1 MIGRLSAT
9 ALVAIFVTAVA
20 TSASAATIV
29 QHQGNTI
36 PSTEGW
42 SWYTQGSGVTTGS
55 VTNDS
60 GHNAYYTQ
68 DSDGTGS
75 GLGSWRYAL
84 STAQA
89 SNLQNK
95 DWTLTVDMRVVG
107 SSVLLNGTV
116 AIYLSYATKSWQLM
130 FGSTASGNAIVSTMS
145 GQTYTSTTGGYHTYE
160 LRYDSQ
166 TSSADL
172 YVDGADRI
180 GGWTG
185 DAGYDVRL
193 LSWGA
198 AATPSTGRGNWAMVK
213 LTYSDPLPVLGITNH
228 AALATA
234 TGEAKARY
242 KFRLWGKVTAID
254 ADSFTLDDGSGS
266 PVKVL
271 AAAHGLSNGNYAA
284 ATGLLDNTT
293 SPPTLA
299 SSHRRVQKIS
309 N

>member
-1 MIGRLSAT
+1 MIGRLLAT

-20 TSASAATIV
+20 TSAFATTIV
-29 QHQGNTI
+29 QHQGSTT

-42 SWYTQGSGVTTGS
+42 SWYSSGTGVTTGP
-55 VTNDS
+55 VINDS
-60 GHNAYYTQ
+60 GKNAYFTQ
-68 DSDGTGS
+68 DSDGSGS
-75 GLGSWRYAL
+75 GLGSWRCAL
-84 STAQA
+84 STTQA
-89 SNLQNK
+89 SYLQNK

-107 SSVLLNGTV
+107 SSVPVNGTV

-130 FGSTASGNAIVSTMS
+130 FGSTAAGNAIVSAMS

-166 TSSADL
+166 TGSADL

-185 DAGYDVRL
+185 DAGYDIRL

-198 AATPSTGRGNWAMVK
+198 AATPSTGRGNWSSVK
-213 LTYSDPLPVLGITNH
+213 LAYSDPLPVLGITNR
-228 AALATA
+228 AASATA
-234 TGEAKARY
+234 TGKAKARY
-242 KFRLWGKVTAID
+242 RFRLWGKVTRLD

-266 PVKVL
+266 PVRVL

-299 SSHRRVQKIS
+299 SSHARVQKIS